1 MELVSTYFNR
11 QYSANV
17 FKTDA
22 TPPYLVY
29 YLISG
34 MIHRYETFET
44 LDLAN
49 ASAQAW
55 CESEIPV
62 GA

>member
-17 FKTDA
+17 FQTDA
-22 TPPYLVY
+22 TPAYLVY

-34 MIHRYETFET
+34 MVQRYETFAT
-44 LDLAN
+44 LELAN
-49 ASAQAW
+49 ASAEAW
-55 CESEIPV
+55 CDSEIPV
-62 GA
+62 A

>member
-1 MELVSTYFNR
+1 MELVSTYFNH

-17 FKTDA
+17 FQTDA

-34 MIHRYETFET
+34 MVQRYETFAT
-44 LDLAN
+44 LELAN
-49 ASAQAW
+49 ASGQAW
-55 CESEIPV
+55 CDSEVPV
-62 GA
+62 A